1 MKVTKVAKVTK
12 VTAYSRFWLFLFVS
26 LHLQHLAFKVMAT
39 GWENAWDLRK
49 I

>member
-12 VTAYSRFWLFLFVS
+12 VTAYSRFWLFLSVS
-26 LHLQHLAFKVMAT
+26 LHQHLAFKAMAT